1 MLKPLSNRV
10 VLQLAKKEEEKS
22 AGGLLLTTSVKEQDN
37 VATVVAVAN
46 DITEINVGDKVVFD
60 TFSTTKVTQN
70 NEDFFIIKA
79 ENILAIIA

>member
-37 VATVVAVAN
+37 VATVVAVA
-46 DITEINVGDKVVFD
+46 DDVTDVKVGEKVVFD
-60 TFSTTKVTQN
+60 TFSTTKISQN
-70 NEDFFIIKA
+70 NEEFLIIKL
-79 ENILAIIA
+79 ENILAVVD